1 MCGECYLS
9 LARTAAR
16 VLARV
21 SQGARFLAG
30 PAGAK
35 KVDAPTISTVALLT
49 ASDLRKDV
57 AGKPLLG
64 GVSFKLERGERLTIA
79 GRNGAGKTTLL
90 RMIVGE
96 EAIDRGELAVAKG
109 TRIALH
115 DQRPPLAGA
124 GGGARNASLRDYV
137 LSGCAEE
144 LQIERELAELE
155 AKMAAGG
162 EDQALFDRYARAQ
175 ARLETRGGYLW
186 RDRATV
192 MTRGLGFS
200 EADLD
205 RGLDTF
211 SGGQLTRASLARALA
226 TGAEVL
232 LLDEPTNHLD
242 IESLEWLEQTL
253 TDLDAAVMLVA
264 HDRWFLEAVGTAVL
278 ELYGPR
284 AGGPS
289 SSRFFAGSWH
299 AWRREQAAREMALGK
314 AIDKQQA
321 EIARMERFVE
331 RFRAKATKARQAQ
344 SRVKQLAKIERIERG
359 VGGSNSPALEFSFK
373 APERSGRVIFE
384 LLDARIEVG
393 GEGKGSAAGARS
405 ADGRAK
411 PVERATGNGAGA
423 PVVLLEGA
431 ELWLERGE
439 HVSLVGPNG
448 AGKTTL
454 IETIAGRRELG
465 AGRLSTGH
473 NVTVGY
479 LSQHAEE
486 LGAGGPPGQSVVEAA
501 QRATKLAPNK
511 ARALLGRFLF
521 SGEDADKPLEGL
533 SGGERRRLSLAILMN
548 GTPKPPNVLILDEP
562 TNHLDIESREAL
574 EDALLAFEGAVLLVS
589 HDRALLDAVGTR
601 TIAIE
606 DRGLRSFVGG
616 WPEYV
621 RHREERR
628 AAGIEDSP
636 RSSVPTV
643 AAAGPDSQAPGN
655 GRMVGESPTSG
666 STASAAPPKR
676 ERRKPDGP
684 SKNRAREQSKAERA
698 VEQAEAA
705 LQLVEDDLAE
715 PAAWATKYE
724 AAKSEARH
732 TAAKRAVEVAYERLG
747 ALID

>member
-1 MCGECYLS
+1 MHPGD
-9 LARTAAR
+9 
-16 VLARV
+16 
-21 SQGARFLAG
+21 
-30 PAGAK
+30 PP
-35 KVDAPTISTVALLT
+35 PTISTVALLT

-90 RMIVGE
+90 RMIAGE
-96 EAIDRGELAVAKG
+96 EAIDRGELAIAKG

-144 LQIERELAELE
+144 LQIEQELSELE
-155 AKMAAGG
+155 AKMTAGAQ
-162 EDQALFDRYARAQ
+162 DQALFDRYARAQ
-175 ARLETRGGYLW
+175 ARLETRGGYRW

-192 MTRGLGFS
+192 TTRGLGFS
-200 EADLD
+200 DSDLD

-278 ELYGPR
+278 ELYGPTPTR
-284 AGGPS
+284 
-289 SSRFFAGSWH
+289 SRFFAGSWH

-344 SRVKQLAKIERIERG
+344 SRVKQLAKIERIERWPI
-359 VGGSNSPALEFSFK
+359 SDRSRESAALEFSFK

-393 GEGKGSAAGARS
+393 GEGKGSAARGRS

-411 PVERATGNGAGA
+411 PVERAPGKGPGA

-486 LGAGGPPGQSVVEAA
+486 LGAGGSPAQSVAEAA
-501 QRATKLAPNK
+501 QRATGLTPNK

-628 AAGIEDSP
+628 AAGVEDPP
-636 RSSVPTV
+636 RL
-643 AAAGPDSQAPGN
+643 AAPGGGDGDPQPTNALGN
-655 GRMVGESPTSG
+655 GQVAGNNSRVAGEPVTW
-666 STASAAPPKR
+666 AAPGGASKR

-684 SKNRAREQSKAERA
+684 SKNRVREQGKAERA
-698 VEQAEAA
+698 VEEAEAA
-705 LQLVEDDLAE
+705 LRLVEEELAE

-732 TAAKRAVEVAYERLG
+732 TAAQRAVEVAYERLG